1 MLYDSEDI
9 RYNPEHQDF
18 LRIPYSHI
26 KSNPVIVQ
34 TIGWTDDRG
43 QGTFNPYE

>member
-1 MLYDSEDI
+1 MLYDTEAFKYSTEK
-9 RYNPEHQDF
+9 EDF

-26 KSNPVIVQ
+26 KSNPVIEQ

-43 QGTFNPYE
+43 PGTFNPYE